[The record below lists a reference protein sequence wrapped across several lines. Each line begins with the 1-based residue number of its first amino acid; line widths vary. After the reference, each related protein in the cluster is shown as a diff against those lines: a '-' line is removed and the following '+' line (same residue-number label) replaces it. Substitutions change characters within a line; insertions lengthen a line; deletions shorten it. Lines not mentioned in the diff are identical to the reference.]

1 MSLGLGLTVM
11 AGELPTVL
19 VTGAAG
25 YVGSHVTLSLLD
37 AGFAVVALDNLS
49 TGHRWQIDE
58 RARFYEGA
66 IENDSFVCTIMDM
79 HKVGSVVHCAGTGSG
94 STGTDDPLLLY
105 RNNATASR
113 SLIESAVKSKVGRF
127 ILLSN
132 SVVPGTRPHP
142 ASDNTQCWD
151 AECWPTGPFTRSV
164 LFTELLL
171 ADAAA
176 FHGFDYCIVRYANA
190 AGADPQGRCGRTKGS
205 PPDPVGS
212 AIERLFAS
220 RSRAPG
226 IEQWSATPER
236 RSVFDVVHVCDLAAT
251 IAASLTWLL
260 RHPGQN
266 GTFHCH
272 YDQSYSPAEI
282 LDMVEKVTHIR
293 ADEGLF
299 DVWNTVAPFSRPQEL
314 DLDGGLDWTPKFADL
329 EQLVRDEYRWQLNV
343 LRAG

>member
-1 MSLGLGLTVM
+1 LSLGLGLTVM

-94 STGTDDPLLLY
+94 STATDDPLLLY

-132 SVVPGTRPHP
+132 SVVPEPGHTLPVTTRSAGTRNAGRPGRSP
-142 ASDNTQCWD
+142 GRCW
-151 AECWPTGPFTRSV
+151 
-164 LFTELLL
+164 FTELLL

-226 IEQWSATPER
+226 IEQWSATPEC

-251 IAASLTWLL
+251 IAASLTWSL
-260 RHPGQN
+260 RHPGQS